1 MTPRALFARYRYR
14 ALRFVV
20 VVAVLGV
27 TVMLNV
33 PHGVAYA
40 RDQLATWKLDSQS
53 YKSRAG
59 HWTTLVL
66 PSKYRVNAVHAV
78 LLRTGKVL
86 IIAGSGNDQGN
97 FDAGKFQSLLW
108 DPATDQYKLIPT
120 PSDMFCGGHAV
131 LPDGK
136 VLVAGGTQ
144 RYEVLAS
151 NVTRAAGVVTVKN
164 ENPNLGPIV
173 LPAGTRFVS
182 PSGIEF
188 RSTASTLVNPA
199 TTTVSASGTTIVPS
213 STETWVEATN
223 TGKGSV
229 IATETHLTID
239 AVASVAQHNV
249 YGITQSLTLAKQEFQ
264 GTNTSYVF
272 DPVLERYERV
282 SNLTLKRWYP
292 TLVGL
297 SDGKVLAVSGLD
309 GFGQLI
315 PGTNEVYDPA
325 TQQWNVD
332 PALQRTFP
340 TYPALF
346 LLADG
351 QLFYSGS
358 NAGYGSTDVGRTPGI
373 WNLSNNSFSPVP
385 GLRDPTETETSGSV
399 LLPPAQSQKVLV
411 VGGGGVGESNESTS
425 RSDVVDLTQPNPHF
439 VPGPVLE
446 AGTRY
451 PGLVITPDDTVLV
464 TGGSQGYRG
473 EGTPTRP
480 GNSDLPYSYLYDP
493 RTNALTRVADAQIGR
508 DYHSEALL
516 LPDGRIATLGGNPLY
531 DASGKGPG
539 VFEQRIE
546 IYSPP
551 YLYHG
556 RRPTISNA
564 PTELQRGASASLD
577 MNDTTPIANMRLIR
591 PSAVTHVTDVEQRS
605 IAVSF
610 TQNGSKL
617 QFSLPSEPG
626 LLPSGWYMLFVT
638 NQRGTPSIARW
649 VHVA

>member
-1 MTPRALFARYRYR
+1 MPRKPRARHRYRL
-14 ALRFVV
+14 LRFVAV
-20 VVAVLGV
+20 AAVLGI
-27 TVMLNV
+27 TALINV
-33 PHGVAYA
+33 PVGVSFA
-40 RDQLATWKLDSQS
+40 RDQLLTWKLDSPS
-53 YKSRAG
+53 YKARAG
-59 HWTTLVL
+59 HWSTLVL
-66 PSKYRVNAVHAV
+66 PLKYRVNAVHAV

-86 IIAGSGNDQGN
+86 IIAGSGNDRGN

-151 NVTRAAGVVTVKN
+151 DVTRAAGAVTVKN
-164 ENPNLGPIV
+164 ENPDLGPIL
-173 LPAGTRFVS
+173 LPEGTHFVS
-182 PSGIEF
+182 PNGIVF
-188 RSTASTLVNPA
+188 RSTSPTLVGPA
-199 TTTVSASGTTIVPS
+199 TKVLSGNRTITVPS
-213 STETWVEATN
+213 ATETWVEAVQE
-223 TGKGSV
+223 GSASV
-229 IATETHLTID
+229 IAHPTHLAID
-239 AVASVAQHNV
+239 AVALVAQHNV
-249 YGITQSLTLAKQEFQ
+249 YGIAQSLTRAKQDYQ
-264 GTNTSYVF
+264 GTNTSYLF
-272 DPVLERYERV
+272 DPVQERYERV
-282 SNLTLKRWYP
+282 SDLTLKRWYP

-297 SDGKVLAVSGLD
+297 ADGKVLAVSGLD

-315 PGTNEVYDPA
+315 QGTNEIYDPA
-325 TQQWNVD
+325 TEKWSAV
-332 PALQRTFP
+332 PGLQRTFP

-351 QLFYSGS
+351 RLFYSGS

-373 WNLSNNSFSPVP
+373 WNLAGNTFRPVS
-385 GLRDPTETETSGSV
+385 GLRDSTETETSGSV
-399 LLPPAQSQKVLV
+399 LLPPAQRQQVLI
-411 VGGGGVGESNESTS
+411 VGGGGVGESAASTS
-425 RSDVVDLTQPNPHF
+425 RSDVIDLTQADPHF
-439 VPGPVLE
+439 VPGPLLE

-451 PGLVITPDDTVLV
+451 PGLVITPDDDVLV

-473 EGTPTRP
+473 AGTPTRH

-493 RTNALTRVADAQIGR
+493 RTNSLTRVADSQIGR

-516 LPDGRIATLGGNPLY
+516 LPDGRIATLGGNPLS
-531 DASGKGPG
+531 DHTGNHPG

-551 YLYHG
+551 YLYQG

-564 PTELQRGASASLD
+564 PTELWRGASESVNTVDA
-577 MNDTTPIANMRLIR
+577 TPIAAIRLIR

-605 IAVSF
+605 VAVSF
-610 TQNGSKL
+610 TQHGNTL
-617 QFSLPSEPG
+617 DFELPSAPG

-638 NQRGTPSIARW
+638 NQVGTPSISRW
-649 VHVA
+649 VHVQ

>member
-1 MTPRALFARYRYR
+1 MARARFARYRFR
-14 ALRFVV
+14 VLRYVV
-20 VVAVLGV
+20 VVAVLAVVAAVNIPPGV
-27 TVMLNV
+27 SF
-33 PHGVAYA
+33 A
-40 RDQLATWKLDSQS
+40 RDQLASWKLDSES
-53 YKSRAG
+53 YKSHAG

-66 PSKYRVNAVHAV
+66 PSKYRVDAIHAV
-78 LLRTGKVL
+78 LLSTGKVL
-86 IIAGSGNDQGN
+86 IIAGSGNNQGN

-108 DPATDQYKLIPT
+108 DPSNDHYKLIPT

-144 RYEVLAS
+144 RYEVLAA

-164 ENPNLGPIV
+164 ENPDLGPIV

-182 PSGIEF
+182 PNGIEF
-188 RSTASTLVNPA
+188 RSTASTLVQPA
-199 TTTVSASGTTIVPS
+199 TTSLVGNRTTIVPS
-213 STETWVEATN
+213 STETWVEAAQ
-223 TGKGSV
+223 TGDASV
-229 IATETHLTID
+229 IAHQTHLAID
-239 AVASVAQHNV
+239 AVAPVAQHNV
-249 YGITQSLTLAKQEFQ
+249 YAIAQSLTRAKQEYQ
-264 GTNTSYVF
+264 GTNTSYLF
-272 DPVLERYERV
+272 DPVQERYERV

-315 PGTNEVYDPA
+315 QGTNEIYDPA
-325 TQQWNVD
+325 TKQWTVD

-373 WNLSNNSFSPVP
+373 WNLADNAFSPVP

-399 LLPPAQSQKVLV
+399 LLPPAQGQKVLV
-411 VGGGGVGESNESTS
+411 VGGGGVGESPESTS
-425 RSDVVDLTQPNPHF
+425 RSDLVDLTQANPHF
-439 VPGPVLE
+439 VPGPDLD

-451 PGLVITPDDTVLV
+451 PSLVITPDDSVFV

-480 GNSDLPYSYLYDP
+480 GNSDLLYSYFYDP

-516 LPDGRIATLGGNPLY
+516 LPDGRIATFGGNPLY

-556 RRPTISNA
+556 RRPTIANA
-564 PTELQRGASASLD
+564 PAELERGTVASLTTGD
-577 MNDTTPIANMRLIR
+577 ATPIANMRLIR

-605 IAVSF
+605 IAVNF
-610 TQNGSKL
+610 TQKGSTL
-617 QFSLPSEPG
+617 QFALPSEPG

-638 NQRGTPSIARW
+638 NQRGTPSVSRW
-649 VHVA
+649 VHVN